1 MLTALVKYL
10 PDWIPG
16 AGFKKTAAEWHK
28 TLTYLVNEPFSF
40 VKQQMKRGNNEPSFL
55 SKLLEQNG
63 GNLTTEEALVAKW
76 VTGSMY
82 AGGADT
88 VSTSRQWRLT
98 IKAIT
103 Y

>member
-1 MLTALVKYL
+1 MLTALVRYL
-10 PDWIPG
+10 PDWMPG

-28 TLTYLVNEPFSF
+28 TLTYFINEPYSF
-40 VKQQMKRGNNEPSFL
+40 VKQQMKDGNNKPSFL

-76 VTGSMY
+76 VSGSMY

-88 VSTSRQWRLT
+88 VSTNRQFRPT
-98 IKAIT
+98 IKAAIC
-103 Y
+103 